1 MHFEKKAKQSV
12 TQKFYADIFMLKYIS
27 NANGEIAS
35 KKVPDY
41 QMCIYEFVSW

>member
-12 TQKFYADIFMLKYIS
+12 TQKFMLKYIS